1 MCYSHLFLSPGV
13 GMGKT
18 TLLCALAI
26 GMAIQYKKTIVF
38 LNSDTTLLYRDFKRV
53 KDLILEMS
61 GQNSYLN
68 NVEVS
73 LFRDF
78 DENYDWDGICFLTP

>member
-26 GMAIQYKKTIVF
+26 GMVIQYKKTIFF
-38 LNSDTTLLYRDFKRV
+38 LNSDITLLYRDFKRV

-61 GQNSYLN
+61 DQNSCLN
-68 NVEVS
+68 NVEVT

-78 DENYDWDGICFLTP
+78 EEKYNWDGIFFLTP